1 LLDSLLQEM
10 KLVTNSNNIN
20 TLKLLVS
27 SKLAKQN
34 VEVEYVSPAKDSKD
48 ILPVLHVE
56 GSKLFLAGPSA
67 IFLLQEGGLLKDEE
81 IHEAESWL
89 EWEATS
95 LYPVI
100 VSLLQHKQGG
110 DKTMIAQVK
119 SLTQV
124 VETVLSKQEFIS
136 GASLSVADILIW
148 CDLYPIVTD
157 AKLKKEFSMF
167 TKTLS
172 WFETLCKHPSFS
184 SSIVKFSTGID
195 GCKSSSSSLI
205 SLQVR
210 GKAAPTPVLPGGGA
224 PQTVPQASLSP
235 VDQAEIMAAK
245 EGWSCKPKPL
255 NTRTGPCLP
264 HCGER
269 NILITSALPYVNNVP
284 HLGNIV
290 GCVLSAD
297 VYARFARLRGY
308 NVLYVCGTDEY
319 GTSTETKAV
328 EEGLTPREICDKYNK
343 LHGEIYKWFNISFD
357 KFGRTTT
364 EDQTKISQD
373 IFWTLYKQGCTQQ
386 DSVDQLYCKHCERFL
401 ADRFVEGECPL
412 AGCQYED
419 ARGDQCD
426 KCGKL
431 INASELIN
439 PRCKLCGRCPEI
451 RTSNHLFLDLPKVEE
466 RLNNWL
472 EESSVKW
479 SSNARVIAKSW
490 LKGGL
495 QPRCITRDLKWGT
508 PVPLEGFQDK
518 VFYVW
523 FDAPIGYISITAQ
536 YTEHWE
542 KWWRNPDNVEYWQ
555 FMAKDN
561 VPFHSVVFPSTL
573 LGTNEKWTMVNR
585 LMSTEYLNYE
595 DAKFSKSRGVGVFG
609 NDAKETGIPSDV
621 WRFYLMYMRPESQDS
636 AFKWEDLMTKN
647 NSELLANLGNFIN
660 RATKFTK
667 DNFASTVPEMNL
679 NDDDWEMV
687 ARVNQELTNYINLL
701 EDAREREAI
710 TCVFNISRL
719 GNQLMQHNTPWK
731 LVKGSPSDKS
741 RAGTVVGLSVN
752 LACLLSVLVQP
763 YLPTLSNK
771 LQDQL
776 AAPKEV
782 NVIPEQFHLMLP
794 TGHKIGDP
802 SPLIEEIKP
811 ATIALLKAKYA
822 GKQSDRK
829 EEDVAAAAVPPVI
842 TGGQDKAL
850 ATKLEKQVTEQ
861 GDKVRQLKTDKAEKA
876 VIDQEVKK
884 LIDLKKQLSVA
895 LGQPEVA
902 TGGKKG
908 KKK

>member
-1 LLDSLLQEM
+1 M
-10 KLVTNSNNIN
+10 KIVTNSNNVN
-20 TLKLLVS
+20 TLKLVVS
-27 SKLAKQN
+27 SKVAKLS
-34 VEVEYVSPAKDSKD
+34 VDIEYVSPGKDSKD

-56 GSKLFLAGPSA
+56 GSRLFLPGAAA
-67 IFLLQEGGLLKDEE
+67 IFLLQEGGVLKDEE
-81 IHEAESWL
+81 VGQQERLL
-89 EWEATS
+89 EWEARS

-110 DKTMIAQVK
+110 DKVMLTQLK
-119 SLTQV
+119 SLMQV
-124 VETVLSKQEFIS
+124 VESILTQQECV
-136 GASLSVADILIW
+136 GGEGLSVVDILVW
-148 CDLYPIVTD
+148 CDLYPIFTD
-157 AKLKKEFSMF
+157 SRLMKEFSTF
-167 TKTLS
+167 SKTIV
-172 WFETLCKHPSFS
+172 WFEKLSKQPSFS
-184 SSIVKFSTGID
+184 SSVSKFSTGID
-195 GCKSSSSSLI
+195 GCKTSSNSLL
-205 SLQVR
+205 SLQ
-210 GKAAPTPVLPGGGA
+210 GQALPPPVQPGGAADPVPQPSISAVSDAQVSAAKAGWSGA
-224 PQTVPQASLSP
+224 PKQ
-235 VDQAEIMAAK
+235 I
-245 EGWSCKPKPL
+245 
-255 NTRTGPCLP
+255 NTRQGPRLP

-297 VYARFARLRGY
+297 VMARFARLRGY

-328 EEGLTPREICDKYNK
+328 EEGLSPRQICDKYNK
-343 LHGEIYKWFNISFD
+343 LHEEIYRWFNISFD

-364 EDQTKISQD
+364 ESQTKISQD
-373 IFWTLYKQGCTQQ
+373 IFWSLHRQGCTLQ
-386 DSVDQLYCKHCERFL
+386 DSVDQLYCTHCERFL

-412 AGCQYED
+412 CSYED

-431 INASELIN
+431 INASELIK
-439 PRCKLCGRCPEI
+439 PRCKLCSRCPEI
-451 RTSNHLFLDLPKVEE
+451 RTSNHLFLDLPKTEDK
-466 RLNNWL
+466 LNSWL
-472 EESSVKW
+472 AKSSEKW
-479 SSNARVIAKSW
+479 TNNARVIAKSW

-508 PVPLEGFQDK
+508 PVPLDGFQDK

-523 FDAPIGYISITAQ
+523 FDAPIGYISITAE

-542 KWWRNPDNVEYWQ
+542 KWWKNPDNVEYWQ

-573 LGTNEKWTMVNR
+573 LGTGEKWTMVNR

-609 NDAKETGIPSDV
+609 NDAQETGIPADV
-621 WRFYLMYMRPESQDS
+621 WRFYLIYTRPENQDS
-636 AFKWEDLMTKN
+636 AFKWEDLMIKN

-667 DNFASTVPEMNL
+667 DNFGSTIPEMNL
-679 NDDDWEMV
+679 NNDDWEMV

-731 LVKGSPSDKS
+731 LVKGSSSDKS

-752 LACLLSVLVQP
+752 LSCLLSVLVQP
-763 YLPTLSNK
+763 YLPTLSAK
-771 LQDQL
+771 LQAQL

-782 NVIPEQFHLMLP
+782 NVIPEQFHMMLP
-794 TGHKIGDP
+794 TGHMIGEP
-802 SPLIEEIKP
+802 SPLVEEIKP

-822 GKQSDRK
+822 GSQAERK
-829 EEDVAAAAVPPVI
+829 EEASTAP
-842 TGGQDKAL
+842 TGQDKEL
-850 ATKLEKQVTEQ
+850 ASQLEKQVAEQ
-861 GDKVRQLKTDKAEKA
+861 GDRVRQLKTDKAEKA
-876 VIDQEVKK
+876 VIDVEVKK
-884 LIDLKKQLSVA
+884 LIDLKKQLSSA

-902 TGGKKG
+902 AGGKKG

>member
-1 LLDSLLQEM
+1 M
-10 KLVTNSNNIN
+10 
-20 TLKLLVS
+20 
-27 SKLAKQN
+27 
-34 VEVEYVSPAKDSKD
+34 
-48 ILPVLHVE
+48 
-56 GSKLFLAGPSA
+56 
-67 IFLLQEGGLLKDEE
+67 
-81 IHEAESWL
+81 
-89 EWEATS
+89 
-95 LYPVI
+95 
-100 VSLLQHKQGG
+100 
-110 DKTMIAQVK
+110 
-119 SLTQV
+119 
-124 VETVLSKQEFIS
+124 
-136 GASLSVADILIW
+136 
-148 CDLYPIVTD
+148 
-157 AKLKKEFSMF
+157 
-167 TKTLS
+167 
-172 WFETLCKHPSFS
+172 
-184 SSIVKFSTGID
+184 
-195 GCKSSSSSLI
+195 
-205 SLQVR
+205 
-210 GKAAPTPVLPGGGA
+210 
-224 PQTVPQASLSP
+224 
-235 VDQAEIMAAK
+235 
-245 EGWSCKPKPL
+245 
-255 NTRTGPCLP
+255 
-264 HCGER
+264 
-269 NILITSALPYVNNVP
+269 
-284 HLGNIV
+284 
-290 GCVLSAD
+290 
-297 VYARFARLRGY
+297 
-308 NVLYVCGTDEY
+308 

-328 EEGLTPREICDKYNK
+328 EEGLTPRQICDKYNK
-343 LHGEIYKWFNISFD
+343 LHEEIYKWFNISFD

-373 IFWTLYKQGCTQQ
+373 IFWTLHKQGCTQQ
-386 DSVDQLYCKHCERFL
+386 DSVDQLYCKHCERVL

-451 RTSNHLFLDLPKVEE
+451 RTSGHIFLDLPKVEE
-466 RLNNWL
+466 ALNSWL
-472 EESSVKW
+472 DKSSEKW

-536 YTEHWE
+536 YTEHW
-542 KWWRNPDNVEYWQ
+542 
-555 FMAKDN
+555 
-561 VPFHSVVFPSTL
+561 
-573 LGTNEKWTMVNR
+573 EKWTMVNR

-667 DNFASTVPEMNL
+667 DNFAGTVPEMGL

-731 LVKGSPSDKS
+731 LVKGSSSDQS

-763 YLPTLSNK
+763 YLPNLSNK
-771 LQDQL
+771 LQEQL
-776 AAPKEV
+776 AAP
-782 NVIPEQFHLMLP
+782 
-794 TGHKIGDP
+794 
-802 SPLIEEIKP
+802 
-811 ATIALLKAKYA
+811 
-822 GKQSDRK
+822 
-829 EEDVAAAAVPPVI
+829 
-842 TGGQDKAL
+842 
-850 ATKLEKQVTEQ
+850 
-861 GDKVRQLKTDKAEKA
+861 KTDKAEKA

-884 LIDLKKQLSVA
+884 LIDLKK
-895 LGQPEVA
+895 
-902 TGGKKG
+902 
-908 KKK
+908 

>member
-1 LLDSLLQEM
+1 M

-20 TLKLLVS
+20 ALKLLVS
-27 SKLAKQN
+27 SKLAGHKLD
-34 VEVEYVSPAKDSKD
+34 VEYVSPSKDSKD
-48 ILPVLHVE
+48 ILPVLFAE
-56 GSKLFLAGPSA
+56 GSKLFMPGPSA

-81 IHEAESWL
+81 LFKLESLL
-89 EWEATS
+89 EWES
-95 LYPVI
+95 NNLYPII
-100 VSLLQHKQGG
+100 VSLLQHKLGG
-110 DKTMIAQVK
+110 DKMMMAQLK
-119 SLTQV
+119 SLTQF
-124 VETVLSKQEFIS
+124 VETSLVKQKFAS
-136 GASLSVADILIW
+136 GDSLSVVDVLIW
-148 CDLYPIVTD
+148 CDLYPILTD
-157 AKLKKEFSMF
+157 SRLKKEFSLF
-167 TKTLS
+167 SKTLS
-172 WFETLCKHPSFS
+172 WFDTLSQHPSFS
-184 SSIVKFSTGID
+184 ASLVKFSTGLD
-195 GCKSSSSSLI
+195 GCKSSSSSLL
-205 SLQVR
+205 SLHVQ
-210 GKAAPTPVLPGGGA
+210 GKTAPPPVQPGSVAEAA
-224 PQTVPQASLSP
+224 PQASLNP
-235 VDQAEIMAAK
+235 VDQGQIASAK
-245 EGWSCKPKPL
+245 AGWSSKPKPL
-255 NTRTGPCLP
+255 NARSGPCLP

-328 EEGLTPREICDKYNK
+328 EEGLTPRQICDKYNK
-343 LHGEIYKWFNISFD
+343 LHEEIYSWFNISFD

-364 EDQTKISQD
+364 EEQTKISQD
-373 IFWTLYKQGCTQQ
+373 IFWSLQKEGCTQQ
-386 DSVDQLYCKHCERFL
+386 DSVDQLYCTHCERFL

-412 AGCQYED
+412 PGCQYED

-431 INASELIN
+431 INASELVN
-439 PRCKLCGRCPEI
+439 PRCKLCGKCPEI
-451 RTSNHLFLDLPKVEE
+451 RTSNHLFLDLPKIEE

-472 EESSVKW
+472 EKSSEKW

-573 LGTNEKWTMVNR
+573 LGTSEKWTLVNR

-636 AFKWEDLMTKN
+636 AFKWEDLMMKN

-667 DNFASTVPEMNL
+667 DNFGSQVPEMDL
-679 NDDDWEMV
+679 NNDDWEMV
-687 ARVNQELTNYINLL
+687 ARVNQELTNYISLL

-763 YLPTLSNK
+763 YLPTLSSK
-771 LQDQL
+771 LQEQL
-776 AAPKEV
+776 AAPEEV
-782 NVIPEQFHLMLP
+782 NVIPEQFHMMLQS
-794 TGHKIGDP
+794 GHTIGVP
-802 SPLIEEIKP
+802 SPLVEEIKP
-811 ATIALLKAKYA
+811 ATIAELKAKYA

-829 EEDVAAAAVPPVI
+829 EVSAPAVVPD
-842 TGGQDKAL
+842 GRDKDL
-850 ATKLEKQVTEQ
+850 ATDLEKQVTEQ
-861 GDKVRQLKTDKAEKA
+861 GDRVRKLKTDKAEKT

-884 LIDLKKQLSVA
+884 LLDLKKQLASA

-902 TGGKKG
+902 AGGKKG

>member
-1 LLDSLLQEM
+1 M

-48 ILPVLHVE
+48 ILPVLNVE

-67 IFLLQEGGLLKDEE
+67 IFLLQEGGVLKDEE
-81 IHEAESWL
+81 IFKMENWL

-110 DKTMIAQVK
+110 DKSMIAQVK

-136 GASLSVADILIW
+136 GSSLNVADILIW
-148 CDLYPIVTD
+148 CDLYPIFTD
-157 AKLKKEFSMF
+157 SRLKKEFSML

-172 WFETLCKHPSFS
+172 WFETLCKHPCFS

-210 GKAAPTPVLPGGGA
+210 GKAAPPPVPSGGA
-224 PQTVPQASLSP
+224 PQAVPQASLSP
-235 VDQAEIMAAK
+235 VDQAEIMSAK
-245 EGWSCKPKPL
+245 KGWSSKPKPL
-255 NTRTGPCLP
+255 NKRNGPCLP

-328 EEGLTPREICDKYNK
+328 EEGLTPRQICDKYNK
-343 LHGEIYKWFNISFD
+343 LHEEIYKWFNISFD

-373 IFWTLYKQGCTQQ
+373 IFWTLHKQGCTQQ

-667 DNFASTVPEMNL
+667 DNFASTVPEMSL

-731 LVKGSPSDKS
+731 LVKGSSSDQS

-763 YLPTLSNK
+763 YLPNLSNK

-811 ATIALLKAKYA
+811 ATIAVLKV
-822 GKQSDRK
+822 GND
-829 EEDVAAAAVPPVI
+829 I
-842 TGGQDKAL
+842 
-850 ATKLEKQVTEQ
+850 LE
-861 GDKVRQLKTDKAEKA
+861 
-876 VIDQEVKK
+876 
-884 LIDLKKQLSVA
+884 
-895 LGQPEVA
+895 
-902 TGGKKG
+902 
-908 KKK
+908 

>member
-1 LLDSLLQEM
+1 MITFLFQM

-20 TLKLLVS
+20 ALKLLVS
-27 SKLAKQN
+27 SKLAGHKLD
-34 VEVEYVSPAKDSKD
+34 VEYVSPSKDSKD
-48 ILPVLHVE
+48 ILPVLFAE
-56 GSKLFLAGPSA
+56 GSKLFMPGPSA

-81 IHEAESWL
+81 LFKLESLL
-89 EWEATS
+89 EWES
-95 LYPVI
+95 NNLYPII
-100 VSLLQHKQGG
+100 VSLLQHKLGG
-110 DKTMIAQVK
+110 DKMMMAQLK
-119 SLTQV
+119 SLTQF
-124 VETVLSKQEFIS
+124 VETSLVKQKFAS
-136 GASLSVADILIW
+136 GDSLSVVDVLIW
-148 CDLYPIVTD
+148 CDLYPILTD
-157 AKLKKEFSMF
+157 SRLKKEFSLF
-167 TKTLS
+167 SKTLS
-172 WFETLCKHPSFS
+172 WFDTLSQHPSFS
-184 SSIVKFSTGID
+184 ASLVKFSTGLD
-195 GCKSSSSSLI
+195 GCKSSSSSLL
-205 SLQVR
+205 SLHVQ
-210 GKAAPTPVLPGGGA
+210 GKTAPPPVQPGSVAEAA
-224 PQTVPQASLSP
+224 PQASLNP
-235 VDQAEIMAAK
+235 VDQGQIASAK
-245 EGWSCKPKPL
+245 AGWSSKPKPL
-255 NTRTGPCLP
+255 NARSGPCLP

-328 EEGLTPREICDKYNK
+328 EEGLTPRQICDKYNK
-343 LHGEIYKWFNISFD
+343 LHEEIYSWFNISFD

-364 EDQTKISQD
+364 EEQTKISQD
-373 IFWTLYKQGCTQQ
+373 IFWSLQKEGCTQQ
-386 DSVDQLYCKHCERFL
+386 DSVDQLYCTHCERFL

-412 AGCQYED
+412 PGCQYED

-431 INASELIN
+431 INASELVN
-439 PRCKLCGRCPEI
+439 PRCKLCGKCPEI
-451 RTSNHLFLDLPKVEE
+451 RTSNHLFLDLPKIEE

-472 EESSVKW
+472 EKSSEKW

-573 LGTNEKWTMVNR
+573 LGTSEKWTLVNR

-636 AFKWEDLMTKN
+636 AFKWEDLMMKN

-667 DNFASTVPEMNL
+667 DNFGSQVPEMDL
-679 NDDDWEMV
+679 NNDDWEMV
-687 ARVNQELTNYINLL
+687 ARVNQELTNYISLL

-763 YLPTLSNK
+763 YLPTLSSK
-771 LQDQL
+771 LQEQL
-776 AAPKEV
+776 AAPEEV
-782 NVIPEQFHLMLP
+782 NVIPEQFHMMLQS
-794 TGHKIGDP
+794 GHTIGVP
-802 SPLIEEIKP
+802 SPLVEEIKP
-811 ATIALLKAKYA
+811 ATIAELKVS
-822 GKQSDRK
+822 GKIYNYNTGMMLISLSGQ
-829 EEDVAAAAVPPVI
+829 VCWQAV
-842 TGGQDKAL
+842 
-850 ATKLEKQVTEQ
+850 
-861 GDKVRQLKTDKAEKA
+861 
-876 VIDQEVKK
+876 
-884 LIDLKKQLSVA
+884 
-895 LGQPEVA
+895 
-902 TGGKKG
+902 
-908 KKK
+908 

>member
-1 LLDSLLQEM
+1 MITFLFQM

-20 TLKLLVS
+20 ALKLLVS
-27 SKLAKQN
+27 SKLAGHKLD
-34 VEVEYVSPAKDSKD
+34 VEYVSPSKDSKD
-48 ILPVLHVE
+48 ILPVLFAE
-56 GSKLFLAGPSA
+56 GSKLFMPGPSA

-81 IHEAESWL
+81 LFKLESLL
-89 EWEATS
+89 EWES
-95 LYPVI
+95 NNLYPII
-100 VSLLQHKQGG
+100 VSLLQHKLGG
-110 DKTMIAQVK
+110 DKMMMAQLK
-119 SLTQV
+119 SLTQF
-124 VETVLSKQEFIS
+124 VETSLVKQKFAS
-136 GASLSVADILIW
+136 GDSLSVVDVLIW
-148 CDLYPIVTD
+148 CDLYPILTD
-157 AKLKKEFSMF
+157 SRLKKEFSLF
-167 TKTLS
+167 SKTLS
-172 WFETLCKHPSFS
+172 WFDTLSQHPSFS
-184 SSIVKFSTGID
+184 ASLVKFSTGLD
-195 GCKSSSSSLI
+195 GCKSSSSSLL
-205 SLQVR
+205 SLHVQ
-210 GKAAPTPVLPGGGA
+210 GKTAPPPVQPGSVAEAA
-224 PQTVPQASLSP
+224 PQASLNP
-235 VDQAEIMAAK
+235 VDQGQIASAK
-245 EGWSCKPKPL
+245 AGWSSKPKPL
-255 NTRTGPCLP
+255 NARSGPCLP

-328 EEGLTPREICDKYNK
+328 EEGLTPRQICDKYNK
-343 LHGEIYKWFNISFD
+343 LHEEIYSWFNISFD

-364 EDQTKISQD
+364 EEQTKISQD
-373 IFWTLYKQGCTQQ
+373 IFWSLQKEGCTQQ
-386 DSVDQLYCKHCERFL
+386 DSVDQLYCTHCERFL

-412 AGCQYED
+412 PGCQYED

-431 INASELIN
+431 INASELVN
-439 PRCKLCGRCPEI
+439 PRCKLCGKCPEI
-451 RTSNHLFLDLPKVEE
+451 RTSNHLFLDLPKIEE

-472 EESSVKW
+472 EKSSEKW

-573 LGTNEKWTMVNR
+573 LGTSEKWTLVNR

-636 AFKWEDLMTKN
+636 AFKWEDLMMKN

-667 DNFASTVPEMNL
+667 DNFGSQVPEMDL
-679 NDDDWEMV
+679 NNDDWEMV
-687 ARVNQELTNYINLL
+687 ARVNQELTNYISLL

-763 YLPTLSNK
+763 YLPTLSSK
-771 LQDQL
+771 LQEQL

-782 NVIPEQFHLMLP
+782 NVIPEQFHMMLQS
-794 TGHKIGDP
+794 GHMIGVP
-802 SPLIEEIKP
+802 SPLVEEIKP
-811 ATIALLKAKYA
+811 ATIAELK
-822 GKQSDRK
+822 
-829 EEDVAAAAVPPVI
+829 V
-842 TGGQDKAL
+842 GG
-850 ATKLEKQVTEQ
+850 
-861 GDKVRQLKTDKAEKA
+861 
-876 VIDQEVKK
+876 
-884 LIDLKKQLSVA
+884 
-895 LGQPEVA
+895 
-902 TGGKKG
+902 
-908 KKK
+908 